1 MHLLKTRSMCLKAL
15 CHYIKCDRFL
25 MSSLVK
31 NSIKVGTGR
40 TGTPNIHRWR
50 NQGSYGGYSPPKQ
63 LFEVAKPPP
72 PPMWA
77 DSVLLVASA
86 CMVLLRA

>member
-1 MHLLKTRSMCLKAL
+1 MCLKAL
-15 CHYIKCDRFL
+15 RHYIKCDQFL

-31 NSIKVGTGR
+31 NSIEVGTGR
-40 TGTPNIHRWR
+40 TGMPNIHRWR
-50 NQGSYGGYSPPKQ
+50 NQGSYGGYSPLNNYLKW
-63 LFEVAKPPP
+63 LSPP

-77 DSVLLVASA
+77 DSVLLVASI